1 MNEKIAIIGLPIN
14 NIPIDSPWMNL
25 HYYWK
30 PPEIVIEFW
39 SLGCKVEYIDD
50 VDYKLKKEIILN
62 SYNECINQHFREF
75 VY

>member
-1 MNEKIAIIGLPIN
+1 
-14 NIPIDSPWMNL
+14 MNL

-39 SLGCKVEYIDD
+39 SLGCKVEYIND
-50 VDYKLKKEIILN
+50 VDYELKTEIILN
-62 SYNECINQHFREF
+62 SYNECINKHFREY

>member
-1 MNEKIAIIGLPIN
+1 
-14 NIPIDSPWMNL
+14 MNL

-39 SLGCKVEYIDD
+39 ALGCKVEYIDEN
-50 VDYKLKKEIILN
+50 DYELKKEIILN
-62 SYNECINQHFREF
+62 SYNECINKHFREF